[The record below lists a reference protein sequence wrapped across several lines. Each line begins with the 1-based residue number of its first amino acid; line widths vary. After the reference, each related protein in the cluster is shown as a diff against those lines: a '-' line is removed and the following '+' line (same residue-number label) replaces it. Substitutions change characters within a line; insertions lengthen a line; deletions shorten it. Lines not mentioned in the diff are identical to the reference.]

1 MVGLFIGSFV
11 FGFISDKFGRK
22 IAMLGCI
29 LVSSS
34 ASLAGSFMTDYWS
47 YMALRLVTA
56 SGSVGLFNEAFT
68 MTVELMGSKE
78 VNTQHSTL
86 NTKHSTLNIHC
97 KPINYFLYCSSAPA
111 VYAAA
116 PSSS

>member
-1 MVGLFIGSFV
+1 MKIIVPPQVAFTGAMYMIGLFIGSFL

-34 ASLAGSFMTDYWS
+34 GSLAGSFMPDYWS
-47 YMALRLVTA
+47 YMALRVVTA

-78 VNTQHSTL
+78 VNRTEMYILYTL
-86 NTKHSTLNIHC
+86 S
-97 KPINYFLYCSSAPA
+97 
-111 VYAAA
+111 
-116 PSSS
+116 PSDC

>member
-1 MVGLFIGSFV
+1 MVSQFSLVCSNDVQRSLGSSTYMAAKIIGSLV
-11 FGFISDKFGRK
+11 FGVLSDKFGRK
-22 IAMLGCI
+22 IALLGCI

-47 YMALRLVTA
+47 YMVLRLVTA

-78 VNTQHSTL
+78 VNT
-86 NTKHSTLNIHC
+86 KH
-97 KPINYFLYCSSAPA
+97 
-111 VYAAA
+111 
-116 PSSS
+116 

>member
-1 MVGLFIGSFV
+1 MAFTGACYMVGLLIGSFV

-47 YMALRLVTA
+47 YMALRVVTA

-78 VNTQHSTL
+78 VNRTEMYILYTL
-86 NTKHSTLNIHC
+86 S
-97 KPINYFLYCSSAPA
+97 
-111 VYAAA
+111 
-116 PSSS
+116 PSDG